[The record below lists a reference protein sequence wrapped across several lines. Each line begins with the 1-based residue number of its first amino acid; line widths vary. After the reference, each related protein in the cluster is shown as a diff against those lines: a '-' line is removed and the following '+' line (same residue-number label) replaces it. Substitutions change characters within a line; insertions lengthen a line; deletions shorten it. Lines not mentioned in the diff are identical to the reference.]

1 MKGYV
6 IASIEVQDPKAY
18 DVYRSQV
25 LATVEKHGGR
35 FLVRAGQMEKK
46 EGDWKPGRIVVLE
59 FPSMAAARSWYES
72 PEYAPLAALRQ
83 GASRADVLLI
93 VEGAPGI

>member
-59 FPSMAAARSWYES
+59 FPSLEAARQCYHS
-72 PEYAPLAALRQ
+72 PEYAVARKLRQ
-83 GASRADVLLI
+83 PVATAEIVL
-93 VEGAPGI
+93 VEGVPD

>member
-6 IASIEVQDPKAY
+6 IASVEVQDPATY
-18 DVYRSQV
+18 ETYRSQV

-35 FLVRAGQMEKK
+35 FLVRGGRAEQK
-46 EGDWKPGRIVVLE
+46 EGAWTPGRIVVLE
-59 FPSMAAARSWYES
+59 FPSLAAARGWYES

-83 GASRADVLLI
+83 SASRTDILLI
-93 VEGAPGI
+93 VEGVPGV